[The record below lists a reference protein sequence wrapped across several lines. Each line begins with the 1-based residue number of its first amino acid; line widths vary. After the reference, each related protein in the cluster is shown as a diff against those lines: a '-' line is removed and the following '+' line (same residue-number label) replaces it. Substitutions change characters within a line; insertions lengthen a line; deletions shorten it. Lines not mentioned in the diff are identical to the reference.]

1 MTTQLKVIGKE
12 RVGKIE
18 FIGIEGGFGKGKK
31 AMLVKD
37 IAKIHGRSI
46 REINEVIVNNI
57 NRFKNGIDVIDLLN
71 RSDRFRE
78 IAKSNGWIGSNRTKR
93 VYLLSERGYAKL
105 LKILDDDKAW
115 DIYDE
120 LVDTYF
126 NMRVA
131 ITYMTPKKIE
141 EVLTDPDT
149 IIKLAT
155 QLKQEREGRL
165 IAEQKVNELTPK
177 ATYYD
182 KVLADKSLVPIT
194 VIAKDY
200 GMSGRGMNQK
210 LHELGVIYR
219 QGRTWLLYAKYQK
232 TGWTHSETIMVKKK
246 DGSEKPVMYTKW
258 TQKGRLGL
266 YELLKQNDILPLIE
280 KAD

>member
-12 RVGKIE
+12 HVGKIE
-18 FIGIEGGFGKGKK
+18 FTGIEGGFGKGKK

-120 LVDTYF
+120 LVDNYF

-131 ITYMTPKKIE
+131 IKNNEPSLVQQRRLAIMEDNAATRKANMMY
-141 EVLTDPDT
+141 
-149 IIKLAT
+149 KLAMAT
-155 QLKQEREGRL
+155 DSHSSSQRL
-165 IAEQKVNELTPK
+165 IALAARELTGEMTVPNMKQKEYSAGEVGKKLGISANKVGRIANSLGLK
-177 ATYYD
+177 AEQPGQNEYGRWANSKSRYSD
-182 KVLADKSLVPIT
+182 KEVPQWLYT
-194 VIAKDY
+194 NK
-200 GMSGRGMNQK
+200 GMQA
-210 LHELGVIYR
+210 I
-219 QGRTWLLYAKYQK
+219 
-232 TGWTHSETIMVKKK
+232 KKK
-246 DGSEKPVMYTKW
+246 RK
-258 TQKGRLGL
+258 
-266 YELLKQNDILPLIE
+266 
-280 KAD
+280 